1 MQEVSEP
8 MDAVPSRALA
18 AHSFDAELLLLARSK
33 MTHLSLQ
40 AALRRTLAFDVP
52 LPGVASID
60 FVQGGDDAWV
70 AARDHDLRA
79 MLKLLLGHAIRECP
93 LVRRLEVVVK
103 PEHPGATLVV
113 RDVVPQS
120 TADSEPPVVE
130 MDMRPLRPD
139 AHLLQPELALLQ
151 VCARRIGARILVAD
165 RHRPRPKWPLARC
178 VYMTAQFPPP
188 FNVVVNCN

>member
-1 MQEVSEP
+1 MHEP
-8 MDAVPSRALA
+8 VDAVSPRAMA

-33 MTHLSLQ
+33 TTHLSLQ

-52 LPGVASID
+52 LPGAASID
-60 FVQGGDDAWV
+60 FAEVRDDAWV

-79 MLKLLLGHAIRECP
+79 MLKLLLGHAIRERP
-93 LVRRLEVVVK
+93 LMRRLEVIVQ
-103 PEHPGATLVV
+103 PENPGAIVIV

-120 TADSEPPVVE
+120 TPDAEPSIVE
-130 MDMRPLRPD
+130 MDMMPLRPD

-165 RHRPRPKWPLARC
+165 RHRSRPKWPLAHC

-188 FNVVVNCN
+188 FNVVVNCI